1 MCFGFAAQ
9 LAETCIN
16 AIAAKEKDSTRIGYR
31 EPCASNAETR
41 LNAARDAPIATSYS
55 KTLSTLEYFSILHRA
70 AKHNP
75 ATRRPPDQ
83 DGPGTGSQ
91 T

>member
-1 MCFGFAAQ
+1 
-9 LAETCIN
+9 
-16 AIAAKEKDSTRIGYR
+16 
-31 EPCASNAETR
+31 

-83 DGPGTGSQ
+83 DGPGTR
-91 T
+91 